1 MNKWLE
7 IERLNLIEVESP
19 HKGPLQYNTQT
30 EQLLRQEP
38 LQFFRK
44 LALDNLS
51 ITNMISSE
59 FAVVNKTLAAYYRLP
74 TEVSENAFE
83 MLPLPKDLRAEA
95 YWAWA
100 PS

>member
-1 MNKWLE
+1 MAGDRE
-7 IERLNLIEVESP
+7 AGLIEVESP

-44 LALDNLS
+44 LALDNLG

-59 FAVVNKTLAAYYRLP
+59 FAVVNKTLARTTGSLPRSETRLRCCP
-74 TEVSENAFE
+74 CPRT
-83 MLPLPKDLRAEA
+83 LGAEA